1 MTLVSYPPF
10 LHSTPMGVKNKIKRG
25 IYEFHPEYWSKVSE
39 EAKDFVT
46 RLLTVDMNTRMTAEE
61 ALLHP
66 WVRMSLQKHIMFR
79 MHSQ

>member
-1 MTLVSYPPF
+1 M
-10 LHSTPMGVKNKIKRG
+10 RG

-66 WVRMSLQKHIMFR
+66 WVR
-79 MHSQ
+79 